1 MLDQVLKYILPK
13 LNMKHYGLYPP
24 LIPEYRRQRKVDLY
38 NLEASLVIWSSR
50 SVKITC
56 KTMPQKK
63 KITTT
68 KNDKC
73 SDSQTCQCF

>member
-63 KITTT
+63 KNNNN
-68 KNDKC
+68 KK
-73 SDSQTCQCF
+73 